1 MTKKIKWSDLK
12 PILETH
18 SRAALLAL
26 VKELFDAMPDR
37 DAFFT
42 SRFFAESQDAQT
54 ILEPYRKRI
63 VDQFFPARGFGKMN
77 LREAK
82 SAISDYRKATRD
94 VFGTLEL
101 MLTYVEQ
108 GTRFTDTY
116 GDIDEPFYNSMVSML
131 DSFAKLLTKNLQH
144 YEHFH
149 PRLLKLVR
157 ATSGMGW
164 GYADDVESI
173 VRELAEKINEDPTP

>member
-12 PILETH
+12 SILETL
-18 SRAALLAL
+18 SRSALLAL
-26 VKELFDAMPDR
+26 IKDMFDALPDR

-42 SRFFAESQDAQT
+42 SRFFAESQDVQVT
-54 ILEPYRKRI
+54 LEPYRKRI
-63 VDQFFPARGFGKMN
+63 VDQFFPQRGFGKMK
-77 LREAK
+77 LHQAK

-94 VFGTLEL
+94 TFGILEL

-108 GTRFTDTY
+108 GTRFTDAY
-116 GDIDEPFYNSMVSML
+116 GDIDEPFYNSMVSTL
-131 DSFAKLLTKNLQH
+131 ASFAKLLTEYPQH
-144 YEHFH
+144 YDHFQS
-149 PRLLKLVR
+149 RLSKLVS

-173 VRELAEKINEDPTP
+173 VRELEEKINEGRMS